1 MAVQKS
7 QRSLKLK
14 KFRKIKNML
23 KINTLTKKTENKK
36 ILYSTKNILII

>member
-14 KFRKIKNML
+14 KYRKIKNML
-23 KINTLTKKTENKK
+23 KINTFLKKTEIKK
-36 ILYSTKNILII
+36 I